1 MADTH
6 RLGSETT
13 PTVQRGDFSLTSADN
28 HDETVPND
36 EDFNYSPV
44 NYLLDKFDEASS
56 EGEDFS
62 SSSINPIDQL
72 TVLKRQAALGSQD
85 LRCFPVNSV
94 DKLDETTLNGQDI
107 TS

>member
-6 RLGSETT
+6 RHGSETT
-13 PTVQRGDFSLTSADN
+13 PTVQRDDFSITSADN

-44 NYLLDKFDEASS
+44 NYPLYKFYGASS

-62 SSSINPIDQL
+62 CSSINPIDQL
-72 TVLKRQAALGSQD
+72 TALKRQAALGSQD
-85 LRCFPVNSV
+85 LSYFPVNPV
-94 DKLDETTLNGQDI
+94 D
-107 TS
+107 